1 MEQPWFCFIKSYKK
15 MKELIKKYR
24 FDFPIII
31 AFAIF
36 IAASF
41 YFHFNPGISIIK
53 DNFWGFIKE
62 MILVLPAMFILIGLF
77 DVWIPK
83 ERIEKHV
90 GESSGIKGIILVML
104 LAFIQAGP
112 LYAAFPVA
120 YLLWE
125 KGCSPTNIF
134 IYLSAFTTAKIPMLT
149 FEIGFLGLKF
159 SLLRILLTIPVFIFI
174 GIVIGKYFK
183 RNNCEIKN
191 VYQ

>member
-1 MEQPWFCFIKSYKK
+1 MA
-15 MKELIKKYR
+15 KELFKKYK

-36 IAASF
+36 ISGSF
-41 YFHFNPGISIIK
+41 YFHFNPGIQIFK
-53 DNFWGFIKE
+53 DNFWMFFKE
-62 MILVLPAMFILIGLF
+62 MIFVLPAMFILIGLF

-83 ERIEKHV
+83 ERVQKHI
-90 GESSGIKGIILVML
+90 GESSGIKGMALVML

-120 YLLWE
+120 YLLWK
-125 KGCSPTNIF
+125 KGCSPANVF

-159 SLLRILLTIPVFIFI
+159 SLLRILITIPVFILI
-174 GIVIGKYFK
+174 GILMGKYFK
-183 RNNCEIKN
+183 KNNCKIN
-191 VYQ
+191 DV